1 MGTYYSNQ
9 LLAFTNMEDT
19 ARDEKVLFCEVHSQ
33 ILSPNCLIL
42 NESIPTRSM
51 TAFVLILIKEDKKT
65 LMAENAGSTNNKE
78 RNKCKPRCILQPED
92 AVIINTTHLR

>member
-1 MGTYYSNQ
+1 
-9 LLAFTNMEDT
+9 MEDT
-19 ARDEKVLFCEVHSQ
+19 ARDEKGLFCEVHSQ

-51 TAFVLILIKEDKKT
+51 TAFVLILIKEDKKK
-65 LMAENAGSTNNKE
+65 LVAENAGSTNKE

>member
-19 ARDEKVLFCEVHSQ
+19 ARDEKGLFCEVHSQ

-51 TAFVLILIKEDKKT
+51 TAFVLILIKEDKKK
-65 LMAENAGSTNNKE
+65 LVAENAGSTNKE
-78 RNKCKPRCILQPED
+78 RNKCSRD
-92 AVIINTTHLR
+92 AYYSRKMQSSSIRHI

>member
-19 ARDEKVLFCEVHSQ
+19 ARDEKGLFCEVHSQ

-51 TAFVLILIKEDKKT
+51 TEKKNWWPKMLEVLIKRET
-65 LMAENAGSTNNKE
+65 NAAEMHITAG
-78 RNKCKPRCILQPED
+78 RCSHHQYDTSEVTR
-92 AVIINTTHLR
+92 A